1 MFRVNECERV
11 EKVGRKVIWLRLPS
25 MDICYSRDGW
35 QMNVIVSL
43 QGTKRD
49 LLRPVRKLN
58 NSL

>member
-1 MFRVNECERV
+1 MFKIHENERV

-49 LLRPVRKLN
+49 LLRLSAN
-58 NSL
+58 